1 MISTPMFGFALLCFL
16 LLAVVLAV
24 AVFFAFKSGE
34 KGQTKLGG
42 CAGCAIAAALLLIG
56 GLGALGVTIVGV
68 FSFASEA
75 VKHGPVKSFGL
86 EWDDSRHDITPM
98 EAHEPGMSLPPDSQN
113 RQPQVEPRSA
123 PSEHR
128 PLRLTLEVRGRDGAA
143 KVLEWVRRKT
153 EAPISIAVR
162 ESMSDAQ
169 GPITTIELSIPLD
182 EEDRKD
188 LEETRRDLER
198 DLPDLKLPKGVKV
211 EFRGPND

>member
-1 MISTPMFGFALLCFL
+1 MHSIPMFGFALLCFL

-68 FSFASEA
+68 FSFTSEA
-75 VKHGPVKSFGL
+75 VKHGPVKSFGF
-86 EWDDSRHDITPM
+86 EWDDSRHDTMPPGM
-98 EAHEPGMSLPPDSQN
+98 SEPGMPAPPDWPTPP
-113 RQPQVEPRSA
+113 PQVGQRSG
-123 PSEHR
+123 PDEHGQ
-128 PLRLTLEVRGRDGAA
+128 LRLTLEVRGKDGAA

-153 EAPISIAVR
+153 KAPVSIAVR
-162 ESMSDAQ
+162 ESHGDAQ
-169 GPITTIELSIPLD
+169 GPITTIELSIPID
-182 EEDRKD
+182 EDDRAD